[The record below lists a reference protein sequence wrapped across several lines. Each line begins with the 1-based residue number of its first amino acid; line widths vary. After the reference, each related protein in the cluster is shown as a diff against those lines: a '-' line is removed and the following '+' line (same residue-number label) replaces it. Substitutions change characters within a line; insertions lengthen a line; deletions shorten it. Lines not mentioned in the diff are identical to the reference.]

1 LNLELLDCHAAKAA
15 RNDSV
20 VAACGFSVVSANGYS
35 PVGWK
40 KRSRHQLL
48 VDTPFLSAMPNTAQA
63 GKRLY
68 PPYRSYNFGRICC
81 PCAGSDLSEQLRANL
96 SLISA

>member
-1 LNLELLDCHAAKAA
+1 VQGV
-15 RNDSV
+15 SP
-20 VAACGFSVVSANGYS
+20 CGFKYAAQPPAIFS